1 MSTVPDTIKDEN
13 DIPTPT
19 SPIDELLLDFMLTL
33 RRDDIPKFGPDFYSK
48 LMKIQIERNTE
59 NFIELMRKN
68 EDIKPLQKKQ
78 TIKILRKKTVNVLK
92 KIE

>member
-1 MSTVPDTIKDEN
+1 MDGTE
-13 DIPTPT
+13 

-33 RRDDIPKFGPDFYSK
+33 KREDIPKFGPDFYSK
-48 LMKIQIERNTE
+48 LMKLQIERNTE

-68 EDIKPLQKKQ
+68 EDIKPIKKK
-78 TIKILRKKTVNVLK
+78 TIKILHKKTVNVLK